1 MIDIG
6 LSWPAAVGILFFLLL
21 ASAFFSG
28 AETALTRARRFRLRM
43 LGEEG
48 NQGARRAEKLLE
60 HPERMLSGILLGN
73 NFVNIAASSLTT
85 VIFVSYFGENGIV
98 YATLA
103 MTMVVV
109 LLAEILPKTIAV
121 AHAEPIACR
130 VAGILQLIVNIFS
143 PLITMLMWMIHIM
156 QRMLKVPQNTD
167 RKIITHQ
174 ELSTI
179 IDVGAEAGVLDAARE
194 QMLMNSLH
202 LHNVP
207 IKALM
212 TPRKDVYWLDA
223 THSTAD
229 CLQEAMNR
237 PHSRY
242 PVYHGKHD
250 HIVGIVHLR
259 DLVKYR
265 HRKGPMLDVMIWRDV
280 PYAPA
285 NKNALQQLF
294 DFQNHRQHMAIVV
307 DEYGDIDGLIS
318 MEDILEEIVGEIED
332 ESDMPAVPEMWPQ
345 PDGSVVAA
353 GTVSLHDINQE
364 MDLELPEEGATTL
377 GGLIIERI
385 GAQPEAA
392 MCLVVAGVR
401 LEISELEGNSI
412 RRVRIS
418 ESEQDV
424 APEK

>member
-6 LSWPAAVGILFFLLL
+6 ISWPAALGILVFLLL

-28 AETALTRARRFRLRM
+28 AETALTRARRFRLRI
-43 LGEEG
+43 LREEG
-48 NQGARRAEKLLE
+48 NPGARRAEKLLE

-73 NFVNIAASSLTT
+73 NFVNIAASALTT
-85 VIFVSYFGENGIV
+85 VVFVSIFGENGIV

-103 MTMVVV
+103 MTVIVV

-121 AHAEPIACR
+121 AHAESIACR
-130 VAGILQLIVNIFS
+130 VSGVLQLVVHIFS
-143 PLITMLMWMIHIM
+143 PLISLLMGIIHIM
-156 QRMLKVPQNTD
+156 QHLLKVPKKSD
-167 RKIITHQ
+167 IKITHQ
-174 ELSTI
+174 ELATI

-207 IKALM
+207 LKALM
-212 TPRKDVYWLDA
+212 TPRKDIHSLNA
-223 THSTAD
+223 ASSTAE

-242 PVYHGKHD
+242 PVYHGKQD
-250 HIVGIVHLR
+250 HIIGIVHLR

-265 HRKGPMLDVMIWRDV
+265 NRKGPMLDVMIWRDV

-285 NKNALQQLF
+285 SKNALQQLF

-332 ESDMPAVPEMWPQ
+332 ESDAPAKAEMWPQ

-364 MDLELPEEGATTL
+364 MDLVLPEEGATTL
-377 GGLIIERI
+377 GGLIVELI
-385 GAQPEAA
+385 GAQPEAK
-392 MCLVVAGVR
+392 MCLLIGGVR
-401 LEISELEGNSI
+401 LEISELEGNWI

-418 ESEQDV
+418 EIEAEDE
-424 APEK
+424 AD

>member
-6 LSWPAAVGILFFLLL
+6 ISWPAAVGILFFLLL

-28 AETALTRARRFRLRM
+28 SETALTRARRFRLR
-43 LGEEG
+43 LLSDQG
-48 NQGARRAEKLLE
+48 NHGARRAEKLLE

-85 VIFVSYFGENGIV
+85 AVFVSIYGENGIV

-103 MTMVVV
+103 MTVIVV
-109 LLAEILPKTIAV
+109 LLAEIFPKTLAV
-121 AHAEPIACR
+121 AHAEAIACK
-130 VAGILQLIVNIFS
+130 VAGTLQLIVHLFS
-143 PLITMLMWMIHIM
+143 PLITLLMGVIHLM
-156 QRMLKVPQNTD
+156 QRMLKVPKKTD
-167 RKIITHQ
+167 NHMTHQ
-174 ELSTI
+174 ELATI
-179 IDVGAEAGVLDAARE
+179 IDVGAEVGVLDEARE

-212 TPRKDVYWLDA
+212 TPRKDMHELDA
-223 THSTAD
+223 SRTAAE
-229 CLQEAMNR
+229 CLQSAMNQ

-242 PVYHGKHD
+242 PVYHQRQD
-250 HIVGIVHLR
+250 HLIGVVHLR
-259 DLVKYR
+259 DLVKHR
-265 HRKGPMLDVMIWRDV
+265 HRKGPLLDVMIWRDP

-332 ESDMPAVPEMWPQ
+332 ESDTPAAPEMWPQ
-345 PDGSVVAA
+345 PDGSVVAT
-353 GTVSLHDINQE
+353 GTLSLHDINQE

-377 GGLIIERI
+377 GGLIVELI
-385 GAQPEAA
+385 GAQPEAP
-392 MCLVVAGVR
+392 MCLNISGVR
-401 LEISELEGNSI
+401 LVISELEGNWI

-418 ESEQDV
+418 
-424 APEK
+424 KRKK

>member
-6 LSWPAAVGILFFLLL
+6 ISWPAAVGILFFLLL

-28 AETALTRARRFRLRM
+28 SETALTRARRFRLRI
-43 LGEEG
+43 LREEG
-48 NQGARRAEKLLE
+48 NKGARRAEALLL

-85 VIFVSYFGENGIV
+85 AIFVSIYGENGIV
-98 YATLA
+98 YATLG
-103 MTMVVV
+103 MTVVVV

-121 AHAEPIACR
+121 AHAESIACK
-130 VAGILQLIVNIFS
+130 VSGTLQLVVSVFS
-143 PLITMLMWMIHIM
+143 PLITVLMGIIHIM
-156 QRMLKVPQNTD
+156 QRMLNVPQKAD
-167 RKIITHQ
+167 GKVITHQ
-174 ELSTI
+174 ELSSI

-194 QMLMNSLH
+194 QMLMSSLH

-212 TPRKDVYWLDA
+212 TPRKDIYALDA
-223 THSTAD
+223 ACSTAE

-242 PVYHGKHD
+242 PVYHGQQD
-250 HIVGIVHLR
+250 HIIGIVHLR
-259 DLVKYR
+259 DLVKFR
-265 HRKGPMLDVMIWRDV
+265 HNKGPLLDVMIWREV

-294 DFQNHRQHMAIVV
+294 DFQNHRQHLAIVV

-332 ESDMPAVPEMWPQ
+332 ESDTPTVSEIWPQ

-353 GTVSLHDINQE
+353 GTVNLHDINQE
-364 MDLELPEEGATTL
+364 LDLELPEEGATTL
-377 GGLIIERI
+377 GGLIVERI
-385 GAQPEAA
+385 GAQPEAL
-392 MCLVVAGVR
+392 MCLVVNGIR
-401 LEISELEGNSI
+401 LEISELEGNWI

-418 ESEQDV
+418 ESEAED
-424 APEK
+424 